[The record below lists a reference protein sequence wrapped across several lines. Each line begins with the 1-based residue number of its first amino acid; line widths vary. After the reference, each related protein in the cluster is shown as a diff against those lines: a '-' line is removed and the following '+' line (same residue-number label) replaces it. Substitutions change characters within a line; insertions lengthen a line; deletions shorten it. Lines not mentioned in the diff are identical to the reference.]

1 MKHLWSILHCVSFW
15 LIWEVKIDI
24 NNNNTEIKPIE
35 VYANL
40 YSRDLVLKMNVNY
53 VIRTELEC
61 M

>member
-24 NNNNTEIKPIE
+24 NNNNTEIQPIE